1 MVKKAVSRWL
11 VATLEPSKSANVD
24 FLDLVDKFND
34 HSNSVLAGL
43 RISNGQLISF
53 LEESFKGVKYDEAS
67 GRICGVNWRKPRKIE
82 FAPIPTKDP
91 EETEM
96 ECRLNAF
103 LNDHDQDI
111 KRGLKPFKTADF
123 ASYRQTWL
131 MSGTFTVKHD
141 AIDHGK
147 AEEFLKRSGL
157 VRWDEDSR
165 SWFVKT

>member
-11 VATLEPSKSANVD
+11 VATLEPSKGANVD

-43 RISNGQLISF
+43 RISNGQLISY

-67 GRICGVNWRKPRKIE
+67 GRITGVNWRKQRKIE
-82 FAPIPTKDP
+82 FKPIPTKDP
-91 EETEM
+91 KETAM

-103 LNDHDQDI
+103 LTDHDRDI

-131 MSGTFTVKHD
+131 MSGTFTVQHD
-141 AIDHGK
+141 AIDFSE
-147 AEEFLKRSGL
+147 AEEFLKQSGMVELRDDGLWYIRS
-157 VRWDEDSR
+157 
-165 SWFVKT
+165 